1 MRYLNLTI
9 KQSTMKKLMF
19 IALFVCSSAG
29 LMAQEADFGIKGGFN
44 YGATGDLKMENASND
59 LGDIIE
65 GKEKSG
71 YHIGVFSRFEIV
83 GIFLQPEL
91 MFTRLNTEYETFN
104 YKIDKIDAPILLGVN
119 VLGPLNIKA
128 GPSFQYII
136 NNELE
141 DTSLKI
147 GDVEKDITVGYQVG
161 AGLNL
166 GRLGFDVRYEG
177 AFTENTAF
185 GATETAQENF
195 SIDSRPSQ
203 WILSLSYAF

>member
-19 IALFVCSSAG
+19 IAFFVCSSAG
-29 LMAQEADFGIKGGFN
+29 LIAQEADFGIKGGFN

-71 YHIGVFSRFEIV
+71 YHIGLFSRFEIV

-91 MFTRLNTEYETFN
+91 MFTRLNTQYETFN

-141 DTSLKI
+141 DTPLKI

-161 AGLNL
+161 AGINL

-185 GATETAQENF
+185 SEEASDNF

>member
-1 MRYLNLTI
+1 
-9 KQSTMKKLMF
+9 MKKLMF

-29 LMAQEADFGIKGGFN
+29 LIAQEADFGIKGGFN
-44 YGATGDLKMENASND
+44 YGAI
-59 LGDIIE
+59 GDIIE

-71 YHIGVFSRFEIV
+71 YHIGLFSRFEIV

-185 GATETAQENF
+185 SEEASDNF

>member
-1 MRYLNLTI
+1 
-9 KQSTMKKLMF
+9 MKKLMF
-19 IALFVCSSAG
+19 IAVFLFSSTG

-71 YHIGVFSRFEIV
+71 YHIGLFSRFEIV
-83 GIFLQPEL
+83 GIFIQPEL
-91 MFTRLNTEYETFN
+91 MFTRLNTEYENFD

-119 VLGPLNIKA
+119 VIGPLNIKA

-141 DTSLKI
+141 DTTLKI

-161 AGLNL
+161 AGINL

-185 GATETAQENF
+185 SEDAMENF